1 MKILKILANKVQ
13 QYIKG
18 SMHQDQVQF
27 IPGIKINSIFKNQEI
42 HHINKL
48 KKSHMVISIDTE
60 NTLDKI
66 QYLLMIKLS
75 EK

>member
-18 SMHQDQVQF
+18 SMHQVQF